1 MITSLKENWLLLL
14 ISLALLS
21 PVLSFPLGNDHAIFL
36 LGGDKLL
43 DGGVLYQDFIDIK
56 PPLIFYI
63 YSVINQI
70 FGYGDLPV
78 RVFELIWQFF
88 TVISLLIILNSH
100 GFRRIEK
107 IAAAIAYSVL
117 YTGLD
122 NDMSMQIETLAALP
136 LIWAVHLTLKREG
149 GLLQWLLIGMLLGI
163 VTALKYTLGIALLA
177 LLAYDLLRIGM
188 NWHFVRKY
196 LTVCLAMIIA
206 FLLGIIP
213 LFNPQVWQGYRHVL
227 EFIAF
232 YSSTVS
238 GLIGQMR
245 NGLKLSGGFFG
256 DNFSLFFVF
265 SYLLALFSF
274 FKGGSV
280 KDKSKN
286 NFIALSLVMTFFL
299 MISIIVE
306 GKYMLY
312 HFSRIYVF
320 ATPIV
325 ALGIIRL
332 IELTKNNYSSFD
344 STRKLIFFVL
354 TVGAVLLSPLPRFG
368 KEAMDAMKALKNIGH
383 EISCEDEWNKTADE
397 YTQMEAVASYL
408 DDNYK
413 SGNTFLFM
421 GTGMSRLSTLPEM
434 EFTSRFGHSQ
444 FYFSLWVPEPWQKGF
459 VEELKS
465 VDWVIVQ
472 NNDRFPTILGH
483 SMSSEESLA
492 ASDHYEYF
500 LENFELKYS
509 TNVFAVYK
517 RTSE

>member
-1 MITSLKENWLLLL
+1 MITFLKENWLLLL

-63 YSVINQI
+63 YSVINLI

-88 TVISLLIILNSH
+88 TVLSLLIILNSH
-100 GFRRIEK
+100 GFKRIEK
-107 IAAAIAYSVL
+107 FAAAIAYSVL

-136 LIWAVHLTLKREG
+136 LIWAVHLTLKRDG

-177 LLAYDLLRIGM
+177 LLAYDLLKIGM
-188 NWHFVRKY
+188 NWLFVRKY

-206 FLLGIIP
+206 FLLGILP
-213 LFNPQVWQGYRHVL
+213 LFDQQVWQGYRHVL

-238 GLIGQMR
+238 SLIGQMR

-274 FKGGSV
+274 FKDGSI

-286 NFIALSLVMTFFL
+286 NFIALSLAMTFFL
-299 MISIIVE
+299 VISIIVE

-320 ATPIV
+320 AAPIV
-325 ALGIIRL
+325 ALGIVRL
-332 IELTKNNYSSFD
+332 IELTKNNFSSFD
-344 STRKLIFFVL
+344 RTRKLIFFVL
-354 TVGAVLLSPLPRFG
+354 VVGAVLLSPLPRFG
-368 KEAMDAMKALKNIGH
+368 KEAMDALKALKSIGH
-383 EISCEDEWNKTADE
+383 KISCEDEWNKTADE
-397 YTQMEAVASYL
+397 YTQMEAVASFL
-408 DDNYK
+408 DENYK
-413 SGNTFLFM
+413 PGNTFLFM
-421 GTGMSRLSTLPEM
+421 GTGMTRLSTLLEM

-492 ASDHYEYF
+492 ASDDYEYF

-509 TNVFAVYK
+509 TDVFAVYE
-517 RTSE
+517 RTSD